1 MVKKPFE
8 DDDPMELV
16 GMALPE
22 GDLEEMAECLVEEF
36 VKMGFDDAHL
46 LHLFK
51 SPFYDGTHQIYRQK
65 GEDYVKALIDEVR
78 RRWSIRGST
87 DSCESLTRAME
98 EEGDA

>member
-1 MVKKPFE
+1 VKKTFE

-16 GMALPE
+16 GIALPD

-51 SPFYDGTHQIYRQK
+51 SPFYDGTHQIYQQK
-65 GEDYVKALIDEVR
+65 GEDYVQALIGKVR
-78 RRWSIRGST
+78 LRWSIAGRI
-87 DSCESLTRAME
+87 DSCEPSTKAQE
-98 EEGDA
+98 EKGDA